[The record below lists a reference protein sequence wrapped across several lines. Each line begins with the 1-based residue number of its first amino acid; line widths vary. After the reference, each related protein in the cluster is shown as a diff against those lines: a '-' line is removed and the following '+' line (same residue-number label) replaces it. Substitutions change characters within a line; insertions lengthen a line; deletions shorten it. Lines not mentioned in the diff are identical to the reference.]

1 MNERATK
8 FGEYFNLPNPGLLA
22 YFQHV
27 IDGQPE
33 EYRTPFYKGKTL
45 KQITYQWDRKLRAI
59 KDKWPSLYEY
69 ESDQRSKIGPMSIM
83 KPLSQRYDDIEAYYS
98 LINAKESEPLLNEAI
113 NSVVAEFKAIRG
125 LRLRDQKRTVDVM
138 KKSTSSGSP
147 YFSRR
152 KIVVSKTIPCRSWID
167 GDLVHSKLA
176 DTEWLS
182 CAVLGWRGQEGG
194 PEIDDVKQRVIWMFP
209 FAVNIEEL
217 QVYQPLIKAAQ
228 VKELVPAWVSMDLV
242 DKRITQMFDTKR
254 PEDLVICTDFSKFDQ
269 HFNRNMQTAAYMI
282 LRYILANDSRSL
294 DWLDRVFPIKYMIP
308 LAIKMGSMAFGPHGM
323 ASGSGGTN
331 ADETLAHR
339 ALQYEAA
346 IKAGSKLNPHSQ
358 CLGDDGVLT
367 YPGISVDDV
376 IECYTAHGLEMNTS
390 KQYAS
395 KQDCTYLRRWHHTE
409 YRAQGICVG
418 VYPTMRALGRLCEQE
433 RYYDPETWSK
443 EMVALR
449 QLSIIENCSHHP
461 LFEAFVEFCMA
472 GDKYRLGLDIP
483 GFLENLPQLAK
494 KSIEY
499 MPDFLGYT
507 KTLQDPN
514 VTGIANWRVV
524 QYLKSLK

>member
-1 MNERATK
+1 
-8 FGEYFNLPNPGLLA
+8 
-22 YFQHV
+22 
-27 IDGQPE
+27 
-33 EYRTPFYKGKTL
+33 
-45 KQITYQWDRKLRAI
+45 
-59 KDKWPSLYEY
+59 
-69 ESDQRSKIGPMSIM
+69 
-83 KPLSQRYDDIEAYYS
+83 
-98 LINAKESEPLLNEAI
+98 
-113 NSVVAEFKAIRG
+113 
-125 LRLRDQKRTVDVM
+125 
-138 KKSTSSGSP
+138 
-147 YFSRR
+147 
-152 KIVVSKTIPCRSWID
+152 
-167 GDLVHSKLA
+167 
-176 DTEWLS
+176 
-182 CAVLGWRGQEGG
+182 
-194 PEIDDVKQRVIWMFP
+194 MFP

-242 DKRITQMFDTKR
+242 DKRIMQMFDTKR

-367 YPGISVDDV
+367 YPGITVDDV

-409 YRAQGICVG
+409 YRAKGICVG

-472 GDKYRLGLDIP
+472 L
-483 GFLENLPQLAK
+483 
-494 KSIEY
+494 S
-499 MPDFLGYT
+499 
-507 KTLQDPN
+507 
-514 VTGIANWRVV
+514 
-524 QYLKSLK
+524 